1 MRKKITSLSV
11 LLLTGALVLTSCVKS
26 EEDDSTKALRT
37 AQEQRALE
45 KLSEDKQLAA
55 NQLARATHELTLLA
69 QSVAKGEVDVEQAK
83 NTLERAKLT
92 LEQAKRADETKKIQ
106 DETEKLNAEKDKE
119 AAEYAK
125 TLVKTDRLFRLLEEK
140 INLLGE
146 IQPLEAALKNTQNEK
161 ADKEATQASLQ
172 SKVDLLKELLDRN
185 LAQLDRQIALK
196 EHEKQTIEAA
206 DLTDPTELKKQKVEK
221 DYARR
226 VENQKVAPL
235 KKAYKEADAAAI
247 KNFTDG
253 VLATDFAKVLYE
265 KRGDD
270 RYFEITDPDATPYVV
285 NFTHQGNLYYD
296 NPTTDE
302 IRNRNLTFITDDND
316 VAKPVVDGITY
327 YNPVVDGILYNR
339 VAKKQVSVKK
349 LDRLQ
354 AEILRATVSAPDYTS
369 LDADIQTAQ
378 ANVNSAQAT
387 YNADRSDVNRIA
399 LANAKDA
406 LQAAKD
412 AKQAV
417 QDAYNNSMATAN
429 KLKAVQTAITAE
441 GNLTKINKVITDYNA
456 ALPNVAK
463 DYAAWQKVVKKVD
476 ELQAEINAL
485 TALIGGNQ
493 PKADVIKGVEDAITN
508 LKQQKRE
515 AQYNH
520 DNTDVKQN
528 ITDVARAIEQK
539 QALIEHTTKLVELK
553 KAKLQKVEA
562 QIAAVSAE

>member
-55 NQLARATHELTLLA
+55 NQLAKATHELTLLA
-69 QSVAKGEVDVEQAK
+69 QNVANGEVSVEQAK
-83 NTLERAKLT
+83 LQLEQAKLT
-92 LEQAKRADETKKIQ
+92 LEQAKRADEARKIE
-106 DETEKLNAEKDKE
+106 DETRKLDAEKAKE
-119 AAEYAK
+119 EAQYKK
-125 TLVKTDRLFRLLEEK
+125 TLVKTDRLFALLEKK
-140 INLLGE
+140 IDLLNE

-161 ADKEATQASLQ
+161 ADKEATKASLQ

-206 DLTDPTELKKQKVEK
+206 ALTDPTELKKQKVEK
-221 DYARR
+221 DYAKR
-226 VENQKVAPL
+226 VEDQKVAPL
-235 KKAYKEADAAAI
+235 YKTYQEAEAAAV
-247 KNFTDG
+247 KSFTDN
-253 VLATDFAKVLYE
+253 VLATDFAKVLY
-265 KRGDD
+265 KNSGNNT
-270 RYFEITDPDATPYVV
+270 YNPISSPDATHYVV
-285 NFTHQGNLYYD
+285 NFTHAGFLDYSD
-296 NPTTDE
+296 LTTE
-302 IRNRNLTFITDDND
+302 GIRNRNITFIANDDD
-316 VAKPVVDGITY
+316 AAEPVVDGVTY
-327 YNPVVDGILYNR
+327 SYFT
-339 VAKKQVSVKK
+339 AKKQVSVKK
-349 LDRLQ
+349 LDQLQ
-354 AEILRATVSAPDYTS
+354 ADILNATVDAPDYAPYNT
-369 LDADIQTAQ
+369 AIENAQ
-378 ANVNSAQAT
+378 ANVNSAQTA
-387 YNADRSDVNRIA
+387 YNTDPSAANRYA
-399 LANAKDA
+399 LANAREL

-417 QDAYNNSMATAN
+417 QVAYNIAMETAK
-429 KLKAVQTAITAE
+429 KLKDVQTAITAE
-441 GNLTKINKVITDYNA
+441 GNLDKINKVIRDFNA

-463 DYAAWQKVVKKVD
+463 EYAAYQKTLNKVD

-508 LKQQKRE
+508 LKQQKRA
-515 AQYNH
+515 AQYTH
-520 DNTDVKQN
+520 DNTDVKEN

-539 QALIEHTTKLVELK
+539 QTLIEHTTKLVELK

>member
-45 KLSEDKQLAA
+45 KLSEDKQVAA
-55 NQLARATHELTLLA
+55 NQLAKATHELTLLA

-92 LEQAKRADETKKIQ
+92 LEQAKRADETRKIQ
-106 DETEKLNAEKDKE
+106 DETEKLNAEKAKE

-125 TLVKTDRLFRLLEEK
+125 TLVKTERLFALLEDK
-140 INLLGE
+140 INLLNE
-146 IQPLEAALKNTQNEK
+146 IQPLEAALKVAQNEK

-172 SKVDLLKELLDRN
+172 SKVDLLKEKLDRN

-206 DLTDPTELKKQKVEK
+206 DLTDPTELKKEKVTKE
-221 DYARR
+221 YART
-226 VENQKVAPL
+226 VENQKKAPL
-235 KKAYKEADAAAI
+235 EKAYKEAEAATV
-247 KNFTDG
+247 KTFTDG
-253 VLATDFAKVLYE
+253 VLATDFATVLYKNE
-265 KRGDD
+265 GNNT
-270 RYFEITDPDATPYVV
+270 YYPVTPDATPYVE
-285 NFTHQGNLYYD
+285 NFTHVGVLNFGGS
-296 NPTTDE
+296 TTDAL
-302 IRNRNLTFITDDND
+302 IARKDKVFITNDND
-316 VAKPVVDGITY
+316 ATKPVVDGFTY
-327 YNPVVDGILYNR
+327 DNLK
-339 VAKKQVSVKK
+339 AKKQVSVKK

-354 AEILRATVSAPDYTS
+354 AEILRATVSAPDYAPYNT
-369 LDADIQTAQ
+369 AIENAQ

-417 QDAYNNSMATAN
+417 QDAYNNNMATAN
-429 KLKAVQTAITAE
+429 KLKAVQTAITGE

-463 DYAAWQKVVKKVD
+463 EYAAYQKVVKKVD

-493 PKADVIKGVEDAITN
+493 PKADVIKGVEDAITD
-508 LKQQKRE
+508 LKEQKRA
-515 AQYNH
+515 AQYTH
-520 DNTDVKQN
+520 DNTNVKGN

-539 QALIEHTTKLVELK
+539 QTLIEHTTKLLELK

>member
-83 NTLERAKLT
+83 NSLERAKLT
-92 LEQAKRADETKKIQ
+92 LEQAKRAEEISKIEDETR
-106 DETEKLNAEKDKE
+106 KLGAEKDKE

-125 TLVKTDRLFRLLEEK
+125 TLVKTERLFRLLEDK
-140 INLLGE
+140 INLLSE
-146 IQPLEAALKNTQNEK
+146 IQPLEAALKNAQNEK

-172 SKVDLLKELLDRN
+172 SRVDLLKEKLDRN

-206 DLTDPTELKKQKVEK
+206 ALTDPTELKKQKVEK
-221 DYARR
+221 EYAKT

-235 KKAYKEADAAAI
+235 KKAYEEAEAAAI
-247 KNFTDG
+247 KDFTDG
-253 VLATDFAKVLYE
+253 VLATDFAKVLYDNV
-265 KRGDD
+265 GNNQ
-270 RYFEITDPDATPYVV
+270 YHAIADPDATPYVV
-285 NFTHQGNLYYD
+285 NFTRRGFLDYSD
-296 NPTTDE
+296 LTTAG
-302 IRNRNLTFITDDND
+302 IRGRNLTFIADDNH
-316 VAKPVVDGITY
+316 VANPVVDGITY
-327 YNPVVDGILYNR
+327 INCR
-339 VAKKQVSVKK
+339 AKKQVAVQK
-349 LDRLQ
+349 LDQLQ
-354 AEILRATVSAPDYTS
+354 ANILRATLSAPDYTPYN
-369 LDADIQTAQ
+369 TAIENAQ
-378 ANVNSAQAT
+378 VNVNSAQTA
-387 YNADRSDVNRIA
+387 YNTDPSDVNRYA

-412 AKQAV
+412 AKQGA
-417 QDAYNNSMATAN
+417 QERYNRAMETAN

-441 GNLTKINKVITDYNA
+441 GNLAKINKVITDYNA

-463 DYAAWQKVVKKVD
+463 DYAAWQKVVKKVQ
-476 ELQAEINAL
+476 ELQAEISAL

-493 PKADVIKGVEDAITN
+493 PKADVIKGVEDDITD
-508 LKQQKRE
+508 LKEQKRA

-520 DNTDVKQN
+520 DNTDVKEN

>member
-83 NTLERAKLT
+83 NSLERAKLT
-92 LEQAKRADETKKIQ
+92 LEQAKRAEEISKIEDETR
-106 DETEKLNAEKDKE
+106 KLGAEKDKE

-125 TLVKTDRLFRLLEEK
+125 TLVKTERLFRLLEDK
-140 INLLGE
+140 INLLSE
-146 IQPLEAALKNTQNEK
+146 IQPLEAALKNAQNEK

-172 SKVDLLKELLDRN
+172 SRVDLLKEKLDRN

-221 DYARR
+221 EYART

-235 KKAYKEADAAAI
+235 KKAYEEAEAAAI
-247 KNFTDG
+247 KDFTDG
-253 VLATDFAKVLYE
+253 VLATDFAKVLYQNV
-265 KRGDD
+265 GNNQ
-270 RYFEITDPDATPYVV
+270 YHAIADPDATPYVE
-285 NFTHQGNLYYD
+285 NFTHRGFLDYSD
-296 NPTTDE
+296 LTTRG
-302 IRNRNLTFITDDND
+302 IRDRDLSFIADDNH
-316 VAKPVVDGITY
+316 VALPVVDGVTY
-327 YNPVVDGILYNR
+327 INGD
-339 VAKKQVSVKK
+339 AKKQVSVKK
-349 LDRLQ
+349 LDQLQ
-354 AEILRATVSAPDYTS
+354 ANILRATLSAPDYTPYN
-369 LDADIQTAQ
+369 TAIENAQ
-378 ANVNSAQAT
+378 VNVNSAQTA
-387 YNADRSDVNRIA
+387 YNTDPSDVNRYA

-412 AKQAV
+412 AKQGA
-417 QDAYNNSMATAN
+417 QERYNRAMETAN

-441 GNLTKINKVITDYNA
+441 GNLAKINKVITDYNA

-463 DYAAWQKVVKKVD
+463 DYAAWQKVVKKVQ
-476 ELQAEINAL
+476 ELQAEISAL

-493 PKADVIKGVEDAITN
+493 PKADVIKGVEDDITD
-508 LKQQKRE
+508 LKEQKRA

-520 DNTDVKQN
+520 DNTDVKEN

>member
-45 KLSEDKQLAA
+45 KLSEDKQVAA
-55 NQLARATHELTLLA
+55 NQLAKATHELTLLA
-69 QSVAKGEVDVEQAK
+69 QSVANGEVSVEQAK
-83 NTLERAKLT
+83 LSLEQAKLS
-92 LEQAKRADETKKIQ
+92 LEQAKRADETRKIQ
-106 DETEKLNAEKDKE
+106 DETNKLNAEKNKE

-125 TLVKTDRLFRLLEEK
+125 TLVKTERLFALLEEK
-140 INLLGE
+140 INLLNE
-146 IQPLEAALKNTQNEK
+146 IQPLEAALKNAQNEK

-206 DLTDPTELKKQKVEK
+206 ALTDPTELKKQKVEK

-235 KKAYKEADAAAI
+235 NKTYQEAEAAAV
-247 KNFTDG
+247 KSFTDN
-253 VLATDFAKVLYE
+253 VLATDFAKVLY
-265 KRGDD
+265 KNSGNNT
-270 RYFEITDPDATPYVV
+270 YNPIYSPDATPYVV
-285 NFTHQGNLYYD
+285 NFTHAGFLNYSNL
-296 NPTTDE
+296 TTE
-302 IRNRNLTFITDDND
+302 GIRNRVFTFIANDDD
-316 VAKPVVDGITY
+316 ATKPVVDGVTY
-327 YNPVVDGILYNR
+327 NYFT
-339 VAKKQVSVKK
+339 AKKQVSVKK
-349 LDRLQ
+349 LDQLQ
-354 AEILRATVSAPDYTS
+354 ADILNATVDAPNYTPYNT
-369 LDADIQTAQ
+369 AIENAQ
-378 ANVNSAQAT
+378 ANVNSAQTA
-387 YNADRSDVNRIA
+387 YNTDPSAANRTA
-399 LANAKDA
+399 LANAREA

-417 QDAYNNSMATAN
+417 QDAYNNNMATAN

-441 GNLTKINKVITDYNA
+441 GNLDKINKVIRDFNA

-463 DYAAWQKVVKKVD
+463 EYAAYQKAVKKVD

>member
-55 NQLARATHELTLLA
+55 NQLAKATHELTLLA

-92 LEQAKRADETKKIQ
+92 LEQAKRADETRKIQ
-106 DETEKLNAEKDKE
+106 DETEKLNAEKAKE

-125 TLVKTDRLFRLLEEK
+125 TLVKTERLFALLEEK
-140 INLLGE
+140 INLLNE
-146 IQPLEAALKNTQNEK
+146 IQPLEAALKNAQNEK

-172 SKVDLLKELLDRN
+172 SKVDLLKEKLDRN

-206 DLTDPTELKKQKVEK
+206 ALTDPTELKKQKVEK
-221 DYARR
+221 EYARR

-235 KKAYKEADAAAI
+235 NKTYREAEAAAV
-247 KNFTDG
+247 KSFTDN
-253 VLATDFAKVLYE
+253 VLATDFAKVLY
-265 KRGDD
+265 KNSGNNT
-270 RYFEITDPDATPYVV
+270 YSPIYSPDATRYVV
-285 NFTHQGNLYYD
+285 NFTHAGFLDYGD
-296 NPTTDE
+296 LTTE
-302 IRNRNLTFITDDND
+302 GVRNRDFTFIANDDD
-316 VAKPVVDGITY
+316 ATKPVVDGVTY
-327 YNPVVDGILYNR
+327 DHFT
-339 VAKKQVSVKK
+339 AKKQVSVKK
-349 LDRLQ
+349 LDQLQ
-354 AEILRATVSAPDYTS
+354 ADILNATVSAPDYAPYNT
-369 LDADIQTAQ
+369 AIENAQ
-378 ANVNSAQAT
+378 ANVNSAQTA
-387 YNADRSDVNRIA
+387 YNTDPSAANRTA
-399 LANAKDA
+399 LANAREA

-412 AKQAV
+412 AKQGV
-417 QDAYNNSMATAN
+417 QDAYNTAMETAN

-441 GNLTKINKVITDYNA
+441 GNLTKINKVITDFNA

-493 PKADVIKGVEDAITN
+493 PKADVIKGVEDAITD
-508 LKQQKRE
+508 LKEQKRA

-520 DNTDVKQN
+520 DNTDVKGN

-539 QALIEHTTKLVELK
+539 QTLIEHTTKLVELK

>member
-11 LLLTGALVLTSCVKS
+11 LLLTGALVLTSCVKN

-55 NQLARATHELTLLA
+55 NQLAKATHELTLLA
-69 QSVAKGEVDVEQAK
+69 QSVANGEVSVEKAKNELEQAK
-83 NTLERAKLT
+83 NSLEQAKLS
-92 LEQAKRADETKKIQ
+92 LEQAKRADETRKIQ
-106 DETEKLNAEKDKE
+106 DETNKLNAEKDKE

-172 SKVDLLKELLDRN
+172 SKVDLLKEKLDRN

-196 EHEKQTIEAA
+196 EHEKQTMEAA
-206 DLTDPTELKKQKVEK
+206 AVTDPTELKKQKVEK

-235 KKAYKEADAAAI
+235 KKAYEEAEAAAI
-247 KNFTDG
+247 KNLTDG

-265 KRGDD
+265 NVGNNQ
-270 RYFEITDPDATPYVV
+270 YHAIADPDATPYVV
-285 NFTHQGNLYYD
+285 NFVHRGFLDYSD
-296 NPTTDE
+296 LTTRG
-302 IRNRNLTFITDDND
+302 IRDRDLSFITDDNH
-316 VAKPVVDGITY
+316 VALPVVDGVTY
-327 YNPVVDGILYNR
+327 INGG
-339 VAKKQVSVKK
+339 AKKQVSVKK

-387 YNADRSDVNRIA
+387 YNADKSDVNRIA

-406 LQAAKD
+406 LAAAKE
-412 AKQAV
+412 AKETV
-417 QDAYNNSMATAN
+417 QNNYNTAMETAN

-476 ELQAEINAL
+476 ELQAEIDAL

-493 PKADVIKGVEDAITN
+493 PKADVIKGVEDAITD
-508 LKQQKRE
+508 LKQQKRA

-520 DNTDVKQN
+520 DNTDVKEN

-539 QALIEHTTKLVELK
+539 QTLIEHTTKLVELK